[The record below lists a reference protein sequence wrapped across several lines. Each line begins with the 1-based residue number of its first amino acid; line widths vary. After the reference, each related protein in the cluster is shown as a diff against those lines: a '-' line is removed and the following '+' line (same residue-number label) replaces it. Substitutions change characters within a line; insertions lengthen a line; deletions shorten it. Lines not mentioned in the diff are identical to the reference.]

1 MVVHNYFLRSLP
13 LKSCWFCETKP
24 LLSKLLFLSTKLILY
39 TRNYLSCYCVFLLC
53 FDFTSISYFM
63 WSHCWLELN
72 AILVVIKLFLKM
84 LNFLE
89 IICLKCWNLKKLQGR
104 EKNTKID
111 GKLPIFR
118 ANVYLLSRFYKLSFL
133 LVWSGFQNKIVILHT
148 SAEPENMLWYM
159 SIHCGFVPLSA
170 CQNKGWILKGELIHL

>member
-1 MVVHNYFLRSLP
+1 MIDVTNFSMVVHNYFLRSLR

-24 LLSKLLFLSTKLILY
+24 LLSKLLLISTKLILY
-39 TRNYLSCYCVFLLC
+39 TLNYLSCYFVFLLC
-53 FDFTSISYFM
+53 FDFTSISCFM

-89 IICLKCWNLKKLQGR
+89 IICLKCWNFKEITR
-104 EKNTKID
+104 ESKIHKND

-118 ANVYLLSRFYKLSFL
+118 VYEYLLSRFYKLSFL
-133 LVWSGFQNKIVILHT
+133 LVWSGFQK
-148 SAEPENMLWYM
+148 
-159 SIHCGFVPLSA
+159 
-170 CQNKGWILKGELIHL
+170 